1 MKYYMLGKIRP
12 KDMLKNK
19 KIGQVFEIVIDYSMF
34 SLKEE
39 HSRSQ
44 DESYYS
50 LYSPVFS
57 LYMDVSVLYQNLLRK
72 EA

>member
-19 KIGQVFEIVIDYSMF
+19 KIGQVFEIAIDYSMF

-39 HSRSQ
+39 HS
-44 DESYYS
+44 
-50 LYSPVFS
+50 
-57 LYMDVSVLYQNLLRK
+57 
-72 EA
+72 